1 MGSYWF
7 RLVFDAYDYSKLIT
21 YYQTKTNDKT
31 NFMAHLAN
39 NQMVAARA

>member
-7 RLVFDAYDYSKLIT
+7 RLVFDAYNYSKLIT

-31 NFMAHLAN
+31 FNPAFIASN
-39 NQMVAARA
+39 RMVAARA

>member
-7 RLVFDAYDYSKLIT
+7 RLVLKAYNYSKLIT
-21 YYQTKTNDKT
+21 YYQKTINDKIL
-31 NFMAHLAN
+31 NPAFIAG